1 MAPKNGTAPPEGT
14 KLAPQP
20 EMQPAA
26 TIVSPPAIKAAVP
39 LTDAGAHYNSLISYF
54 KYLVTITMAAI
65 ALGVSV
71 FLFATF

>member
-1 MAPKNGTAPPEGT
+1 MSPKNDTAPPEGT

-54 KYLVTITMAAI
+54 KYLVDRKSTR
-65 ALGVSV
+65 LNSSHR
-71 FLFATF
+71 L